1 MSVPAN
7 NSRIAF
13 GLYEVDLRSEE
24 IWKAGFRV
32 KLQSQPFKV
41 LVALL
46 EHPGQVVTREELR
59 TRLWGSDTVGNFE
72 QSLGSAI
79 NKIREALGDSAENPR
94 FVETLSR
101 RGYRFIAPVSVLA
114 PELPTEP
121 EPVVTLAPP
130 VATPAPEPSTA
141 IAAPAALVVPSR
153 QAIQRFALLP
163 AALAGLLLLSLIAL
177 YITSRRPALT
187 PPHIA
192 AITLNG
198 HLASDPDITERFGP
212 LVTDGVHLFASALEG
227 GREELS
233 TISLPDGSI
242 VPLPIPEEVASPS
255 LGDISPDG
263 SKLLLRNHLSPESE
277 QPLWV
282 VPTIGGSALRVGN
295 VLAHDATFMPDGTS
309 ILFANGNELYLTHPV
324 ASKPQLY
331 AKLPGRAFW
340 LRWQP
345 SGNLLRFTVI
355 DPIRHT
361 RSLWQLSASTQ
372 KPVRILTASTDQQT
386 SCCGVWTSDGQTFV
400 FQSSGSGSS
409 DLWKLPAAATS
420 NATRLTD
427 GPLQFQSP
435 VASRTGNRLYCIGLS
450 ARSELNRISK
460 DGKPVPVKNFLA
472 PALRVSYSRDG
483 HWVAWTDSAGKLWRA
498 RSDGNEKLQ
507 LTPDGVDVFLS
518 EWSPDGSHLAVMARE
533 IGKAWQI
540 YIIDANGGD
549 LRRLLTEEGNAADPS
564 WSPDAKSIVFGR
576 VNDELG
582 SEKADRALYILD
594 LNSNQTRQIPGSE
607 GLFSPRWSPDG
618 HYIAALTLDQRQVR
632 IFSVDSRTW
641 STLPLH
647 SGAEPVW
654 SPDSHTLY
662 VHGRLDPTQPI
673 LRVTIPS
680 GETQEVIRLAALD
693 GAAAMQFVFSG
704 ITPEGDILIR
714 LNSNTSDIYSLDLH

>member
-1 MSVPAN
+1 MSTHAN
-7 NSRIAF
+7 RSRTSF
-13 GLYEVDLRSEE
+13 GLFEVDLQSEE

-46 EHPGQVVTREELR
+46 DRPGQVVTREELR
-59 TRLWGSDTVGNFE
+59 ARLWGNDSVGNFE

-114 PELPTEP
+114 SETTPEP
-121 EPVVTLAPP
+121 EPLQPPLPIPAPPASLPLEPPTPPHKPIALARLLIAIATLA
-130 VATPAPEPSTA
+130 T
-141 IAAPAALVVPSR
+141 
-153 QAIQRFALLP
+153 
-163 AALAGLLLLSLIAL
+163 LLLLALIAL
-177 YITSRRPALT
+177 YINSRRSAAT

-192 AITLNG
+192 AVTLNG

-212 LVTDGVHLFASALEG
+212 LVTDGVHLFASALED

-233 TISLPDGSI
+233 TISLPDGAILPLSI
-242 VPLPIPEEVASPS
+242 PDEVASPS

-277 QPLWV
+277 QPLWI

-295 VLAHDATFMPDGTS
+295 VQAHDATWMPDGTS

-324 ASKPQLY
+324 ASKPQMY

-345 SGNLLRFTVI
+345 NGKLLRFTVI
-355 DPIRHT
+355 DPIRHS
-361 RSLWQLSASTQ
+361 RSLWQLSAANQ
-372 KPVRILTASTDQQT
+372 KPVRILTAANDPQT
-386 SCCGVWTSDGQTFV
+386 SCCGIWTSDGQTFV

-409 DLWKLPAAATS
+409 DLWKLPAAATA

-435 VASRTGNRLYCIGLS
+435 VASRTGNRLYCIGVS

-472 PALRVSYSRDG
+472 PALRVSYTRDG
-483 HWVAWTDSAGKLWRA
+483 NWVAWTDSAGKLWRA
-498 RSDGNEKLQ
+498 RNDGNEKLQ
-507 LTPDGVDVFLS
+507 LTSDGVDVFLA

-540 YIIDANGGD
+540 YVIDSNGGD

-564 WSPDAKSIVFGR
+564 WAPDAKSLVFGR

-582 SEKADRALYILD
+582 SEKAERALYILD
-594 LNSNQTRQIPGSE
+594 LNNNQTHQLPGSE

-618 HYIAALTLDQRQVR
+618 QYIAALTLDQRQVR
-632 IFSVDSRTW
+632 IFSVASRTW

-647 SGAEPVW
+647 SGAEPAW
-654 SPDSHTLY
+654 SPDSHSLI
-662 VHGRLDPTQPI
+662 VHARLDSTQPI

-680 GETQEVIRLAALD
+680 GETHEIIRLADLE
-693 GAAAMQFVFSG
+693 GSAAMQFVFSG
-704 ITPEGDILIR
+704 TTPDGDLFVRIH
-714 LNSNTSDIYSLDLH
+714 SNTSDIYSLDLH

>member
-1 MSVPAN
+1 MSSTGN
-7 NSRIAF
+7 NARIAF
-13 GLYEVDLRSEE
+13 GLYEIDLRSEE
-24 IWKAGFRV
+24 IWKAGFRI

-46 EHPGQVVTREELR
+46 EQPGQVVTREELR
-59 TRLWGSDTVGNFE
+59 TRLWGNDSVGNFE

-101 RGYRFIAPVSVLA
+101 RGYRFIAPVNVLA
-114 PELPTEP
+114 PEPTLEP
-121 EPVVTLAPP
+121 EQLHPPLPISAPP
-130 VATPAPEPSTA
+130 AIVPQEAPKHPTSVHKSSAPPPLIA
-141 IAAPAALVVPSR
+141 IATLST
-153 QAIQRFALLP
+153 
-163 AALAGLLLLSLIAL
+163 LLLLSFIAL
-177 YITSRRPALT
+177 YLNSRRPAAT
-187 PPHIA
+187 PPHIVA
-192 AITLNG
+192 VTLNG

-212 LVTDGVHLFASALEG
+212 LVTDGVHVFASALED

-233 TISLPDGSI
+233 SISLPDGAI
-242 VPLPIPEEVASPS
+242 LPLPIPDEVASPS

-263 SKLLLRNHLSPESE
+263 SKLLLRNHLSPQSE
-277 QPLWV
+277 QPLWI
-282 VPTIGGSALRVGN
+282 VPTTGGSALRVGN
-295 VLAHDATFMPDGTS
+295 VNAHDATWMPDGTS
-309 ILFANGNELYLTHPV
+309 ILFANGNQLYLTHPV
-324 ASKPQLY
+324 TSEPQLY

-345 SGNLLRFTVI
+345 NGKLLRFTVI

-361 RSLWQLSASTQ
+361 RSLWQLTTSNQT
-372 KPVRILTASTDQQT
+372 PVRILTAAADPQT
-386 SCCGVWTSDGQTFV
+386 SCCGVWTADGQNFV
-400 FQSSGSGSS
+400 FQSSGGGSS
-409 DLWKLPAAATS
+409 DLWRLPAAATS
-420 NATRLTD
+420 NAIRITD

-435 VASRTGNRLYCIGLS
+435 VASRTGNRLYCIGVS

-483 HWVAWTDSAGKLWRA
+483 HWVAWTDSTGKLWRA

-507 LTPDGVDVFLS
+507 LTSDGVDVFLS

-540 YIIDANGGD
+540 YLIDANGGD

-564 WSPDAKSIVFGR
+564 WSPDARSIVFGR

-582 SEKADRALYILD
+582 SEKAERALYILD
-594 LNSNQTRQIPGSE
+594 LNSSQTHQVPGSE

-618 HYIAALTLDQRQVR
+618 RYIAALTLDQRQVR

-647 SGAEPVW
+647 SGAEPAW
-654 SPDSHTLY
+654 SPDSRSLI
-662 VHGRLDPTQPI
+662 VHARLDPTQPI
-673 LRVTIPS
+673 LRVAIPS
-680 GETQEVIRLAALD
+680 GETHEIIRLADLD
-693 GAAAMQFVFSG
+693 GSDAMQFVFSG
-704 ITPEGDILIR
+704 TTPEGDLFVRIH
-714 LNSNTSDIYSLDLH
+714 SNTSDIYSLDLH